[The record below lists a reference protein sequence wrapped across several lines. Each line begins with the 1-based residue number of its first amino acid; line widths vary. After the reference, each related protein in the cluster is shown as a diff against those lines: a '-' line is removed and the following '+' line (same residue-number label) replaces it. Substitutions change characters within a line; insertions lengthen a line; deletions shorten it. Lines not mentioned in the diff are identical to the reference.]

1 MLLLV
6 LGLIGGVGYGAYY
19 YYKDTQARIA
29 ILTENSAKLEQA
41 ANTQKQT
48 IDTLVEDAAKY
59 RELNK
64 ELNTKLEAAN
74 EYKNTLID
82 KLRKHDLAK
91 LSLQKPGMVEK
102 RINNGT
108 KRLFESLE
116 KLTSIPADG
125 DTSSKQWMQLLKN
138 PLKQIEIKTVE
149 VERVI
154 PTQNRPRA
162 VSLND
167 IYFYVV
173 TEQNFEEFKNRFVK
187 ENGDLVGY
195 VLSVRDYE
203 TLALN
208 MADIKRYI
216 QQQKEIII
224 YYEKAVEPKPK
235 EEKDKE

>member
-1 MLLLV
+1 MIKIYMLLLV

-29 ILTENSAKLEQA
+29 VLTENSAKLEQA
-41 ANTQKQT
+41 TNTQKQT

-74 EYKNTLID
+74 DYKNKLID

-91 LSLQKPGMVEK
+91 LSLQKPGLVEK

-125 DTSSKQWMQLLKN
+125 DTS
-138 PLKQIEIKTVE
+138 
-149 VERVI
+149 
-154 PTQNRPRA
+154 
-162 VSLND
+162 
-167 IYFYVV
+167 
-173 TEQNFEEFKNRFVK
+173 
-187 ENGDLVGY
+187 
-195 VLSVRDYE
+195 
-203 TLALN
+203 
-208 MADIKRYI
+208 
-216 QQQKEIII
+216 
-224 YYEKAVEPKPK
+224 PK
-235 EEKDKE
+235 

>member
-1 MLLLV
+1 MIKIYMLLLV

-29 ILTENSAKLEQA
+29 VLTENSAKLEQA
-41 ANTQKQT
+41 TNTQKQT
-48 IDTLVEDAAKY
+48 IDTLVEDTAKY

-125 DTSSKQWMQLLKN
+125 DTSSK
-138 PLKQIEIKTVE
+138 
-149 VERVI
+149 
-154 PTQNRPRA
+154 
-162 VSLND
+162 
-167 IYFYVV
+167 
-173 TEQNFEEFKNRFVK
+173 
-187 ENGDLVGY
+187 
-195 VLSVRDYE
+195 
-203 TLALN
+203 
-208 MADIKRYI
+208 
-216 QQQKEIII
+216 
-224 YYEKAVEPKPK
+224 
-235 EEKDKE
+235 

>member
-125 DTSSKQWMQLLKN
+125 DTSAK
-138 PLKQIEIKTVE
+138 
-149 VERVI
+149 
-154 PTQNRPRA
+154 
-162 VSLND
+162 
-167 IYFYVV
+167 
-173 TEQNFEEFKNRFVK
+173 
-187 ENGDLVGY
+187 
-195 VLSVRDYE
+195 
-203 TLALN
+203 
-208 MADIKRYI
+208 
-216 QQQKEIII
+216 
-224 YYEKAVEPKPK
+224 
-235 EEKDKE
+235 

>member
-1 MLLLV
+1 MIKIYMLLLV

-29 ILTENSAKLEQA
+29 ILSENSSKLEQA

-116 KLTSIPADG
+116 KLTSIPSDS
-125 DTSSKQWMQLLKN
+125 DTS
-138 PLKQIEIKTVE
+138 
-149 VERVI
+149 
-154 PTQNRPRA
+154 
-162 VSLND
+162 
-167 IYFYVV
+167 
-173 TEQNFEEFKNRFVK
+173 
-187 ENGDLVGY
+187 
-195 VLSVRDYE
+195 
-203 TLALN
+203 
-208 MADIKRYI
+208 
-216 QQQKEIII
+216 
-224 YYEKAVEPKPK
+224 PK
-235 EEKDKE
+235 

>member
-1 MLLLV
+1 MIKIYFLILV
-6 LGLIGGVGYGAYY
+6 LGLVGGVIYGGLY

-74 EYKNTLID
+74 EYKNKLIG

-91 LSLQKPGMVEK
+91 LSMQKPKMVEK

-125 DTSSKQWMQLLKN
+125 DTS
-138 PLKQIEIKTVE
+138 
-149 VERVI
+149 
-154 PTQNRPRA
+154 
-162 VSLND
+162 
-167 IYFYVV
+167 
-173 TEQNFEEFKNRFVK
+173 
-187 ENGDLVGY
+187 
-195 VLSVRDYE
+195 
-203 TLALN
+203 
-208 MADIKRYI
+208 
-216 QQQKEIII
+216 
-224 YYEKAVEPKPK
+224 PK
-235 EEKDKE
+235 